1 MDYTCEA
8 TLCGTTG
15 LGPKNKDGETMGNAA
30 SLFETSLTFELS
42 TEVSARVKLLMAH
55 PLLAGHTDGL
65 SQPHVTALF
74 MGFLSGSMLEA
85 LKPELAAPPHKVI
98 DAGLTGWGFFRRDD
112 GTCNIHIRV
121 RPEPDLV
128 AVHQWALGV
137 CRRFF
142 WTPPAD
148 VSADNYVPHITV
160 ADGLLDPD
168 ATLGELKG
176 VALPSRVTLSR
187 LQLRAHP
194 WHRPTPPSVEF
205 R

>member
-1 MDYTCEA
+1 MS
-8 TLCGTTG
+8 
-15 LGPKNKDGETMGNAA
+15 NAA
-30 SLFETSLTFELS
+30 SLFETSLIFELS
-42 TEVSARVKLLMAH
+42 PEVLAWVKALMAH
-55 PLLAGHTDGL
+55 PLLAGHTEGL

-74 MGFLSGSMLEA
+74 VGVLSGPMLEA
-85 LKPELAAPPHKVI
+85 LKPELVAPPHQII

-112 GTCNIHIRV
+112 GTCSLHIRV
-121 RPEPDLV
+121 RPEPDLI

-142 WTPPAD
+142 LTPPAD
-148 VSADNYVPHITV
+148 ISADNYVPHITV

-168 ATLGELKG
+168 AVLGALEG
-176 VALPSRVTLSR
+176 VATQSRVTLSR

-194 WHRPTPPSVEF
+194 WPRPTPPSVGF